1 MAFTLKKPQPT
12 IIKIEESGKEH
23 LLPPMSSLSTDDLGE
38 ILTMTPDTPAAEKVA
53 IAKAF
58 LLRVCPDLAKEEL
71 GDWGYFQIYM
81 AYEKEQNPGK

>member
-1 MAFTLKKPQPT
+1 MAFIIKKPEPFAIKGEQGNY
-12 IIKIEESGKEH
+12 II
-23 LLPPMSSLSTDDLGE
+23 PAMSTLSTDQMGD
-38 ILTMTPDTPAAEKVA
+38 ILTMLPETPAAEKVA

-58 LLRVCPDLAKEEL
+58 LLRMAPELEQEEL

>member
-12 IIKIEESGKEH
+12 IIKIEGSNKEY
-23 LLPPMSSLSTDDLGE
+23 LLPPMSNLSTDDLGE
-38 ILTMTPDTPAAEKVA
+38 ILTMTPETPAAEKVTM
-53 IAKAF
+53 AKSF
-58 LLRVCPDLAKEEL
+58 LLRLCPELAKEEL